1 MTGGGLTLT
10 RITIALLF
18 IFIVYLASRIMKSKA
33 SLMGER
39 QKNDNL
45 KKENKLLKEIIT
57 KFKEGEYTKDKLFEE
72 FQYTINKYKN

>member
-18 IFIVYLASRIMKSKA
+18 IFIAYLASRIMKSKA

-72 FQYTINKYKN
+72 FQYTTNKYKN